1 MSAPAGLLLTH
12 GAGGGADHRLL
23 VALVTLDP
31 DAIAE
36 AYLQFHNQHRS
47 AWAWEV
53 ELRPWVEKF

>member
-1 MSAPAGLLLTH
+1 GIASER
-12 GAGGGADHRLL
+12 ADRQDDGSDRM
-23 VALVTLDP
+23 LDP

-53 ELRPWVEKF
+53 ELRPWVETF